1 MTALGDRS
9 GRRLLIALFALIGA
23 HGVALPAH
31 SATSAAAKTAPSA
44 TTQTTEAQSKLREI
58 QERIG
63 EVSRQLADSLKARDR
78 QSADLRQ
85 TELAVTAARR
95 QIESLNSQQKTL
107 EVKQQ
112 TLSAA
117 QDKAA
122 AELRTQRA
130 ALAAEL
136 RLAQRLQ
143 RNGPVQLLLT
153 QEDPMRA
160 ARMLT
165 YYGYFGRARAAQI
178 DAIRAQGDKLAALEQ
193 SLRENEAALAVLL
206 GQRRQQATALEQ
218 QRQERSTVLAK
229 LQRESQDRT
238 QALTRLRAQ
247 QAELEQLLRNLA
259 RSLRDAP
266 APVPSGAF
274 AALRGK
280 LSWPVSGTLLAQFGQ
295 LRTQGVRWEGVVI
308 GVARGAEVRAVAA
321 GRVVYADWLPGLG
334 LLAIIDHGGG
344 YLSLYG
350 HNDGLRR
357 AVGDSVAPGEVIAS
371 AGDTGGSSRP
381 ELYLEIRQN
390 GKPVDPA
397 PWFRQIGRA
406 HV

>member
-1 MTALGDRS
+1 
-9 GRRLLIALFALIGA
+9 
-23 HGVALPAH
+23 
-31 SATSAAAKTAPSA
+31 
-44 TTQTTEAQSKLREI
+44 
-58 QERIG
+58 
-63 EVSRQLADSLKARDR
+63 
-78 QSADLRQ
+78 
-85 TELAVTAARR
+85 
-95 QIESLNSQQKTL
+95 
-107 EVKQQ
+107 
-112 TLSAA
+112 
-117 QDKAA
+117 
-122 AELRTQRA
+122 
-130 ALAAEL
+130 
-136 RLAQRLQ
+136 
-143 RNGPVQLLLT
+143 
-153 QEDPMRA
+153 
-160 ARMLT
+160 
-165 YYGYFGRARAAQI
+165 
-178 DAIRAQGDKLAALEQ
+178 
-193 SLRENEAALAVLL
+193 
-206 GQRRQQATALEQ
+206 
-218 QRQERSTVLAK
+218 VLAK

-397 PWFRQIGRA
+397 PWFRRRTPE
-406 HV
+406 